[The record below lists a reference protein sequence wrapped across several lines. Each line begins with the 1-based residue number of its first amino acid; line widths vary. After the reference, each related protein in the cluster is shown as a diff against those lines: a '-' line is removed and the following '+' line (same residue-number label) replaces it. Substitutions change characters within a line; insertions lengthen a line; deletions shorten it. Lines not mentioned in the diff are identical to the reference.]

1 MKLVSV
7 IIPYYK
13 KIKFIEDCIVS
24 VLKQTYKKIEILIIY
39 DDPSNKDLKKI
50 LQLKKRDKRIKI
62 IKNKVN
68 LGAGQSRNI
77 GIKKARGN

>member
-1 MKLVSV
+1 MCC
-7 IIPYYK
+7 
-13 KIKFIEDCIVS
+13 FS
-24 VLKQTYKKIEILIIY
+24 VLKQTYRKIEILIIY
-39 DDPSNKDLKKI
+39 DDTSKEDFQKI

-77 GIKKARGN
+77 GIKKSKGELIAFLDADDCGRRIS